1 MITKLFDE
9 YREHYENK
17 SNETLDSYETSV
29 KQYYDFMM
37 EKYDLHDEMDIINK
51 STWNTVTIFR
61 NSLTKK
67 GLSPYSVNVRIS
79 GLRGFFR
86 FLVLSHIINEN
97 PAEQVE
103 QLSTNSVEQT
113 KDFLTEDE
121 YKLLIKTIK
130 TPSGKKQDKFA
141 FTSARDAFFVG
152 LLIVGGFRISEAL
165 NMTVDQIDMKNK
177 KVTVLGKGSKL
188 RTVSLNDSVIKLM
201 NDYLKERKQ
210 INTTCDNLF
219 VNIKGGKMSRQG
231 TNQNLTKYC
240 ERAGIDKNITN
251 HSLRHSC
258 ITSMVSH
265 GIPVAK
271 VQVMVG
277 HSDSAITSRY
287 YRNHL
292 DTTIKEE
299 FLPELD

>member
-1 MITKLFDE
+1 MKTILFDE

-37 EKYDLHDEMDIINK
+37 EKYDLHDEMEIINK
-51 STWNTVTIFR
+51 STWNTVTLFR
-61 NSLTKK
+61 NSLAKK
-67 GLSPYSVNVRIS
+67 LSPYSVNVRIS

-141 FTSARDAFFVG
+141 FTSTRDAFFVG

-165 NMTVDQIDMKNK
+165 NMTVEQIDVKNK
-177 KVTVLGKGSKL
+177 KVTVLGKGNKL
-188 RTVSLNDSVIKLM
+188 RTVSLNDSVITLM
-201 NDYLKERKQ
+201 NDYLKEREQ

-240 ERAGIDKNITN
+240 KRAGIDKNITN

-292 DTTIKEE
+292 DTTIKED